1 MIDFPFDDGALKRM
15 TEQIEQFPNLL
26 PVDVT
31 KTKFEKSLIEWLGTQ
46 QSDKLIS
53 ELSLGGQ
60 LKKLPDEL
68 QGVLYLA
75 DVKWTWN
82 AVDEAFQSVGPIGI
96 GGMGKKQV
104 FKYVTGKIEI
114 EKRRSADVLRIYIEL
129 DSGNWYYFE
138 YKLNVM
144 NVMSS
149 DKDFL
154 TILQEVKDDKR
165 KFEKDGKKFVYQ
177 VMPSKAARDKF
188 VARFNDL

>member
-1 MIDFPFDDGALKRM
+1 L
-15 TEQIEQFPNLL
+15 
-26 PVDVT
+26 
-31 KTKFEKSLIEWLGTQ
+31 
-46 QSDKLIS
+46 
-53 ELSLGGQ
+53 
-60 LKKLPDEL
+60 
-68 QGVLYLA
+68 
-75 DVKWTWN
+75 
-82 AVDEAFQSVGPIGI
+82 DEAFQSVGPIGI

-129 DSGNWYYFE
+129 DSGNWYFFE
-138 YKLNVM
+138 YKLNVL
-144 NVMSS
+144 NIMSS

-177 VMPSKAARDKF
+177 VMPSKASKDKF